1 MIDSL
6 PDDLHA
12 KTPPRNWLELAKE
25 VLNTEILGLE
35 HVRDHL
41 GPEFEQALNILAAC
55 QGRVVV
61 TGLGKSGLVGRKIA
75 ATLSSTG
82 TPAT

>member
-1 MIDSL
+1 MTIPPSQIDEEKAVSRDWL
-6 PDDLHA
+6 DLA
-12 KTPPRNWLELAKE
+12 RQ
-25 VLNTEILGLE
+25 VLNTEIQGLE
-35 HVRDHL
+35 HVRDNL
-41 GPEFEQALNILAAC
+41 GPEFEQALRVLAGC

-82 TPAT
+82 